1 MNKKY
6 ILLVIVLI
14 IVGIVIWVTRKP
26 KEESNNTSQEL
37 QNEVAEAQNEI
48 VEQKDEKMESIKLK
62 VNNRELDIE
71 VEDNPT
77 VEAFLERL
85 KKKDVVVNARDYNNF
100 EKVGALGFSL
110 PVNDTRITTEPGDIV
125 IYQGNQVCLFYN
137 SNSYSY
143 TKLGKIKNISQ
154 SELEEVLGGGNITL
168 VFTYVNNGETLYD

>member
-6 ILLVIVLI
+6 VLLVIVVI
-14 IVGIVIWVTRKP
+14 IVGIVIWVTGKT
-26 KEESNNTSQEL
+26 KEESNNTSEEP
-37 QNEVAEAQNEI
+37 QNEVVENQNEI

-77 VEAFLERL
+77 VEAFIERL

-125 IYQGNQVCLFYN
+125 IYQGNQVGFDNTNAGLTKN
-137 SNSYSY
+137 NQPVDNVQDALDALY
-143 TKLGKIKNISQ
+143 TKVQTGIRRNF
-154 SELEEVLGGGNITL
+154 G
-168 VFTYVNNGETLYD
+168 